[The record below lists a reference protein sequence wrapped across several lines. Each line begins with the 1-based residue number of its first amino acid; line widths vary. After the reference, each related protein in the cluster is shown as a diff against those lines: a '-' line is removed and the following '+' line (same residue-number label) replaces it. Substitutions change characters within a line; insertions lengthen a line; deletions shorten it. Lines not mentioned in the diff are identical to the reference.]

1 MYSRCSHLG
10 PLAAKLRPWSR
21 VHGLLVRAGLCAN
34 PRVSLSDIP
43 FRDPNH
49 LHFTP
54 PSFFLALPH
63 TSLAKLAPFLT

>member
-49 LHFTP
+49 LHFHP
-54 PSFFLALPH
+54 FF
-63 TSLAKLAPFLT
+63 SPFLTPLLLNLLLS